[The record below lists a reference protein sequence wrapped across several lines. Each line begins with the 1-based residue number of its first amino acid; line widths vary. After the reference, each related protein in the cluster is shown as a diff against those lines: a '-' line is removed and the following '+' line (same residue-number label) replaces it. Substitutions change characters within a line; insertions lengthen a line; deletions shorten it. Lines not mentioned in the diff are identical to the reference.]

1 MSENI
6 KYYKIIGFPVRL
18 SRSAISF
25 YKIDFNTRHDNVIRI
40 WNDGSI
46 ENENFQV
53 RIRFLEQ
60 CTEITKEEYESAYEL

>member
-6 KYYKIIGFPVRL
+6 KYYKIIGFPIRG

-46 ENENFQV
+46 ENKHFQV
-53 RIRFLEQ
+53 RIKFLEI
-60 CTEITKEEYESAYEL
+60 CTEITKEEYESAIEI

>member
-6 KYYKIIGFPVRL
+6 KYYKIIGFPIRG

-46 ENENFQV
+46 ENEHFRV
-53 RIRFLEQ
+53 RIKFLEI
-60 CTEITKEEYESAYEL
+60 CTEITKEEYESAIEI